1 MHALAVG
8 GQLQACGAAESAR
21 GVPIRRPSLPIQRAE
36 VGEGSGAVA
45 ILADA

>member
-8 GQLQACGAAESAR
+8 GQLQACGGAEWAW
-21 GVPIRRPSLPIQRAE
+21 GVPIRRRSLPIQRAE

-45 ILADA
+45 ILADV